1 MRLLRVLGL
10 WGPVALYLVF
20 LTTLSGQ
27 STLPDVDLNDKIL
40 HVGGYTVFGILV
52 LRAFHGVFRAPRLR
66 PTLGAVVFTAGYG
79 LIDELHQ
86 SFVPGRSA
94 SGWDVAADLTGAAL
108 AVAVVGVATR
118 FVGRETREVS

>member
-1 MRLLRVLGL
+1 VRLLRVLGL

-27 STLPDVDLNDKIL
+27 STLPDLDLNDKIL
-40 HVGGYTVFGILV
+40 HVGGYTVLGILV
-52 LRAFHGVFRAPRLR
+52 LRAFHGGFQPPRLR

-118 FVGRETREVS
+118 FVGRETTEVS